1 MRNIYSLVL
10 FCFSLLPISVA
21 LGQLTRIGTGD
32 ISGVYYPVGGQLSL
46 LFNSRMKQSDNHV
59 LIFTPKLSG
68 GSAENIK
75 ELLNEE
81 IDFALVQ
88 SNVASEAY
96 RDDNLAGKKGKR
108 LRVLFSLYPE
118 YFTVV
123 ARKSSNIVNFSDLKG
138 KKVNIGTQNSG
149 SQLDVK
155 RIFSALQLPDY
166 YFKKSY
172 HYSPDE
178 AITALCYGDI
188 DAVIMTVGHP
198 SSNFLRMIGQCEA
211 SLVTLLPE
219 QIKTI
224 TQTHPFYRAVTL
236 SGNVYAGQS
245 AVDTVGL
252 YSLFITRENQ
262 SEKLVYELIESVFD
276 SLERFKLSHPVLNHL
291 DGKMMANDYFDIPVH
306 PGATKYFKK
315 HGLLFEKRKEQKA
328 GLDGQD

>member
-1 MRNIYSLVL
+1 MRYIYSLVCL
-10 FCFSLLPISVA
+10 CFSLLPAVA
-21 LGQLTRIGTGD
+21 PGQLTRIGTGD
-32 ISGVYYPVGGQLSL
+32 ITGVYYPVGGQLSL
-46 LFNSRMKQSDNHV
+46 LFNNRMMQNDHNV

-81 IDFALVQ
+81 TDFALVQ

-96 RDDNLAGKKGKR
+96 RDADSNNAIDKKGKS
-108 LRVLFSLYPE
+108 LRALFSLYPE

-123 ARKSSNIVNFSDLKG
+123 ARKSANIVKFSDLKG
-138 KKVNIGTQNSG
+138 KKVNIGTDNSG

-155 RIFSALQLPDY
+155 RIFSALDLPDY
-166 YFKKSY
+166 YFKKRY

-198 SSNFLRMIGQCEA
+198 SSNFLRMIGQCDA
-211 SLVTLLPE
+211 SLVSLSPA
-219 QIKTI
+219 QVKTI
-224 TQTHPFYRAVTL
+224 TQKHPFYRSVTL

-245 AVDTVGL
+245 AIETVGL

-262 SEKLVYELIESVFD
+262 SEKLVYALIESVFD
-276 SLERFKLSHPVLNHL
+276 HLEQFKLSHPVLNHL
-291 DGKMMANDYFDIPVH
+291 DGKMMANDYFDIPIH
-306 PGATKYFKK
+306 PGALKYFKD
-315 HGLLFEKRKEQKA
+315 HDLLFEKP
-328 GLDGQD
+328 